1 VPNNFNKK
9 EQLMGTVNNLY
20 IDQGATFSAI
30 VQIYDDAGNPFN
42 LAGYTP
48 SAQIRRNYATNTVSA
63 TFSTGIS
70 EAANGTISLALPA
83 EVSGNLKYGRY
94 VYDVE
99 ITSGNVVLRPI
110 EGIITVYPQV
120 TR

>member
-1 VPNNFNKK
+1 
-9 EQLMGTVNNLY
+9 MGTVNNLY

-30 VQIYDDAGNPFN
+30 VQVFDDQGGTFN
-42 LAGYTP
+42 LSGYTP
-48 SAQIRRNYATNTVSA
+48 SSQIRRNYATNTVSA
-63 TFSTGIS
+63 NFLASVS
-70 EAANGTISLALPA
+70 EAANGTINLSLSAGETA
-83 EVSGNLKYGRY
+83 NLKYGRY

-99 ITSGNVVLRPI
+99 IVGGAGTFRPV

>member
-1 VPNNFNKK
+1 
-9 EQLMGTVNNLY
+9 MGTVNNLY

-63 TFSTGIS
+63 TFLSNVLV
-70 EAANGTISLALPA
+70 AANGTVNLSLTAG
-83 EVSGNLKYGRY
+83 ETGNLKYGRY

-99 ITSGNVVLRPI
+99 ITGPAGTLRPV
-110 EGIITVYPQV
+110 EGIVTVYPQV